1 MIVTV
6 REREAR
12 TSYRADG
19 CGLNSNAFSC
29 CFSQVSELNSAK
41 FFSTGVGITG
51 AGGGLQPPS
60 GALKIGVIIV
70 PAYEL
75 P

>member
-51 AGGGLQPPS
+51 AGGRLQPPENRRHYS
-60 GALKIGVIIV
+60 TIL
-70 PAYEL
+70 
-75 P
+75 